1 MKKSKNL
8 YIKNKFKVM
17 LESVKEYLSEIAF
30 ILVTLGVIIFSI
42 VALCKSSKPRMYVYV
57 DPDTGVN
64 YIQINNSEWMPRYD
78 SDGNIMITTITE
90 ETE

>member
-42 VALCKSSKPRMYVYV
+42 VALCKSSKPQMHVYV

-64 YIQINNSEWMPRYD
+64 YIQINNSKWMPRYD